1 MSYGPA
7 GRSVSQPAGQSA
19 GRPAGK
25 PAGWLEHYLA
35 GYSPHSESHF
45 PHKKKQ
51 RDNFTPAAQLPI
63 FPVKIGGI
71 IPGRVDLGTPQP
83 TFHVKTQRDNF
94 TPAAQLPV

>member
-1 MSYGPA
+1 MSEVHG
-7 GRSVSQPAGQSA
+7 GQRGAHYHLHAPFQISSMQ
-19 GRPAGK
+19 PAGK

-45 PHKKKQ
+45 PHKKQ

-71 IPGRVDLGTPQP
+71 IPGRVDLGTPTP
-83 TFHVKTQRDNF
+83 TFHVNAQRDNF
-94 TPAAQLPV
+94 